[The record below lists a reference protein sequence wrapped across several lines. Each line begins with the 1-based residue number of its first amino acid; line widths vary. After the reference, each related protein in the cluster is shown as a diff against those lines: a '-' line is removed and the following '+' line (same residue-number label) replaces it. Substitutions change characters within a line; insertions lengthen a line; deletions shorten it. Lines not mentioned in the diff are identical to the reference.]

1 MQSKSVDWFPHDR
14 DLRHEKVNRV
24 LNTSLNGATRLLK
37 IPLTHL
43 FLMHP
48 FFAPREH
55 QIISLFCCFQGV
67 EKGCI
72 EK

>member
-1 MQSKSVDWFPHDR
+1 MQSKSVDWFLYDR
-14 DLRHEKVNRV
+14 DLHHENVNRV
-24 LNTSLNGATRLLK
+24 LNTSLNGVTRLLT

-48 FFAPREH
+48 FFTPREH

>member
-1 MQSKSVDWFPHDR
+1 MQSKSVDWFPYDR

-24 LNTSLNGATRLLK
+24 LNTSLNGVTRLLT

-48 FFAPREH
+48 FFTPREH